1 MEEFKYF
8 YHCPT
13 CGHDCV
19 TYFYEEPYA
28 HATITC
34 CCDND
39 ILIDS
44 VDTEKHELT
53 CSSLSD
59 IFIEYIENR

>member
-1 MEEFKYF
+1 MFKYT

-13 CGHDCV
+13 CGYDCV
-19 TYFYEEPYA
+19 TWFYEQPYA
-28 HATITC
+28 NATFTC

-44 VDTEKHELT
+44 VDTEKKEMV
-53 CSSLSD
+53 CIDIASLYNG
-59 IFIEYIENR
+59 YIEAR